1 MRWQDL
7 RRSGNVEDQRAGGA
21 FSGGGFRLGGC
32 GLLLV
37 IIISVVFKINPLEL
51 LGLLQQQQQQQQAPS
66 SSAPQTP
73 GQQPPANDTQAD
85 FVKAILGDTEDTWG
99 TLFQQM
105 GNRYEPPKLILFRDA
120 VQSACGFANAAVGP
134 FYCSSDEHV
143 YLDLGF
149 FDELSRRFGAPGDFA
164 RAYVIAHE
172 VGHHVQN
179 LIGISEKIQ
188 QQRSQSDE
196 QSSNALSVRVELQAD
211 CFAGVWGYYAKK
223 KNVLEAG
230 DVEAA
235 LNAATQIGDD
245 RLQMESRGY
254 VSPES
259 FTHGSSEQRVRW
271 FTSGLNSGDI
281 NNCNTFNSRNL

>member
-51 LGLLQQQQQQQQAPS
+51 LGLLQQQQQQAPS

-73 GQQPPANDTQAD
+73 GPQPPANDAQAD
-85 FVKAILGDTEDTWG
+85 FVKAVLGDTEDTWG
-99 TLFQQM
+99 TLFQKM
-105 GNRYEPPKLILFRDA
+105 GNRYDPPKLILFRDA

-134 FYCSSDEHV
+134 FYCASDDHV

-179 LIGISEKIQ
+179 LIGISEKVQ
-188 QQRSQSDE
+188 QQRAQSDE
-196 QSSNALSVRVELQAD
+196 QGSNALSVRVELQAD

-223 KNVLEAG
+223 KNVLEPG

-271 FTSGLNSGDI
+271 FTNGLNSGDI
-281 NNCNTFNSRNL
+281 NNCNTFNSRSL

>member
-7 RRSGNVEDQRAGGA
+7 RRSGNVEDRRGFGGIP
-21 FSGGGFRLGGC
+21 GGGFKLGGC

-37 IIISVVFKINPLEL
+37 IVMSLVFHINPLQL
-51 LGLLQQQQQQQQAPS
+51 LGVLQQAPVTNV
-66 SSAPQTP
+66 PQQGP
-73 GQQPPANDTQAD
+73 GPQPPANDPQAD

-99 TLFQQM
+99 KLFHEM
-105 GNRYEPPKLILFRDA
+105 GGSYDPPKLILFRDS
-120 VQSACGFANAAVGP
+120 VQSACGFASAAVGP
-134 FYCSSDEHV
+134 FYCSSDEQV

-179 LIGISEKIQ
+179 LIGISEKV
-188 QQRSQSDE
+188 QRERDQSSE
-196 QSSNALSVRVELQAD
+196 RMSNALSVRQELQAD
-211 CFAGVWGYYAKK
+211 CFAGVWGYYAKQ
-223 KNVLEAG
+223 KNVLEPG
-230 DVEAA
+230 DVETA
-235 LNAATQIGDD
+235 LNAASQIGDD

-271 FTSGLNSGDI
+271 FNKGMQSGDI
-281 NNCNTFNSRNL
+281 NRCDTFSARTL

>member
-7 RRSGNVEDQRAGGA
+7 RRSGNVEDRRGFGGIP
-21 FSGGGFRLGGC
+21 GGGFKLGGC

-37 IIISVVFKINPLEL
+37 IVMSLVFHINPLQL
-51 LGLLQQQQQQQQAPS
+51 LGVLQQAPVTNV
-66 SSAPQTP
+66 PQQGP
-73 GQQPPANDTQAD
+73 GPQPPANDPQAD

-99 TLFQQM
+99 KLFHEM
-105 GNRYEPPKLILFRDA
+105 GGSYDPPKLILFRDS
-120 VQSACGFANAAVGP
+120 VQSACGFASAAVGP
-134 FYCSSDEHV
+134 FYCSSDEQV

-149 FDELSRRFGAPGDFA
+149 FDELSRRFGATGDFA

-179 LIGISEKIQ
+179 LIGISEKV
-188 QQRSQSDE
+188 QRERDQSSE
-196 QSSNALSVRVELQAD
+196 RMSNALSVRQELQAD
-211 CFAGVWGYYAKK
+211 CFAGVWGYYAKQ
-223 KNVLEAG
+223 KNVLEPG
-230 DVEAA
+230 DVETA
-235 LNAATQIGDD
+235 LNAASQIGDD

-271 FTSGLNSGDI
+271 FNKGMQSGDI
-281 NNCNTFNSRNL
+281 NRCDTFSVRTL